1 VERARQCTAEHAEE
15 LIEALQKMQNQN
27 TELENK
33 YESLLE
39 ANAYLAEQNNAQ
51 ARSPA
56 SFFVV
61 SGVLS
66 LALTVERRP

>member
-1 VERARQCTAEHAEE
+1 
-15 LIEALQKMQNQN
+15 MQNQN

-56 SFFVV
+56 RFVV
-61 SGVLS
+61 ISGVLS
-66 LALTVERRP
+66 LALKVAQRL